1 MLNSAVLLIGPVIF
15 LYIFIVRRVV
25 LSARK
30 WQRFLQQLHI
40 FFQFYFNLVHKTFCI
55 YTTKIG
61 SNMFVIQDMQ
71 HELILNNSVFL
82 TSLAT
87 Y

>member
-1 MLNSAVLLIGPVIF
+1 MLNSAVLLIGPGIF

-25 LSARK
+25 LIARK

-40 FFQFYFNLVHKTFCI
+40 FLHFYFNLVHKTFCI
-55 YTTKIG
+55 YTTKTG

-71 HELILNNSVFL
+71 HERILNNNVFL
-82 TSLAT
+82 TCLAT

>member
-1 MLNSAVLLIGPVIF
+1 MLNSAVLLIGPGIF

-25 LSARK
+25 LIARK
-30 WQRFLQQLHI
+30 RQRFLQQLNI
-40 FFQFYFNLVHKTFCI
+40 FLHFYFNLVHKTFCI
-55 YTTKIG
+55 YTTKTG

-71 HELILNNSVFL
+71 HERILNNNVFL
-82 TSLAT
+82 TCLAT